1 MMQEDIIAILR
12 ASPVPMTAREI
23 LEAKGE
29 GQDQMKH
36 LQNSLRMLR
45 KYGIIRQAG
54 TVPSHRP
61 GATCYLWEAS
71 Q

>member
-1 MMQEDIIAILR
+1 MKQEDIIAILR
-12 ASPVPMTAREI
+12 TSPVPLTAREI
-23 LEAKGE
+23 LQGKSE

-45 KYGIIRQAG
+45 KYGIIRQVG

-61 GATCYLWEAS
+61 GATCYTWEAVE
-71 Q
+71 

>member
-1 MMQEDIIAILR
+1 MRQDEVMEILR
-12 ASPVPMTAREI
+12 ASPVPLTAREI
-23 LEAKGE
+23 LQAKSE

-61 GATCYLWEAS
+61 GATCYTWEAVE
-71 Q
+71 